1 MISAAD
7 INVGFLYRKC
17 QVLETFRVQTIHGE
31 SDVLKIKVSHT
42 DNVTEYSNNAFGKHL
57 KDCGTGAKLT

>member
-1 MISAAD
+1 M
-7 INVGFLYRKC
+7 
-17 QVLETFRVQTIHGE
+17 QTIHGE